1 MTDTEPSSKKDERAA
16 APEAQ
21 KRSFGVLLPLGI
33 FAALAG
39 LFFIALSAGD
49 PSSLPSAL
57 IGKPVPQFS
66 LPPLNAADTASS
78 AQGDVSSAALG
89 NGKPAIVHFFA
100 SWCGPCREEH
110 PAVMALAEKLR
121 EQNPGIPF
129 FGINY
134 KDDATAARRFL
145 GSYGDPYTHI
155 GVDRSGRTAIDF
167 GVYGVPEIYVI
178 AGDGTVLFRH
188 AGPLTKEAVET
199 SILPLM
205 QTGASPA
212 TTGQRP
218 SMGQEPSG

>member
-1 MTDTEPSSKKDERAA
+1 MTDLEPSKQEKERAT
-16 APEAQ
+16 APE
-21 KRSFGVLLPLGI
+21 KRGRSFGVLLPFAL

-39 LFFIALSAGD
+39 LFFIALNAGD

-57 IGKPVPQFS
+57 IGKPVPKFA
-66 LPPLNAADTASS
+66 LPPLNAQDPTKGM
-78 AQGDVSSAALG
+78 QGNVSSAALG

-100 SWCGPCREEH
+100 SWCAPCRVEH
-110 PAVMALAEKLR
+110 PAVMALSEKLR
-121 EQNPGIPF
+121 AQDPAIPF

-145 GSYGDPYTHI
+145 SGYGDPYTHI

-178 AGDGTVLFRH
+178 GGDGTVLFRH
-188 AGPLTKEAVET
+188 AGPLTEEAVET
-199 SILPLM
+199 TILPLVRDS
-205 QTGASPA
+205 ASPA

-218 SMGQEPSG
+218 SKGQDPSG